1 MISQYF
7 NGGQNEVSACRND
20 SLAAK
25 LAPLSRVS
33 IHISFGDM
41 AEDAPAQM
49 TVKTD
54 LGGVT
59 VTDLLGGMTITDLGV
74 LPIGNAMRTSI
85 AQRINRKGQVV
96 GSSECGGER
105 HAFLWQDG
113 KMLDLGTLGGNNS
126 DAQDINDHEQ
136 VVGYS
141 GIGGKNHAFL
151 WQDGKMF
158 DLGTM
163 GGTASRAY
171 AINNRGQVVGR
182 VEIVQ
187 NVFKAFLATR
197 KFPR

>member
-1 MISQYF
+1 MVNSLRRIAASNSRNAVNFSSARTTKRFPSPRCASTIQVVRPLESIAETQPQLHPALLRLSAMISQYF

-105 HAFLWQDG
+105 HAF
-113 KMLDLGTLGGNNS
+113 
-126 DAQDINDHEQ
+126 
-136 VVGYS
+136 
-141 GIGGKNHAFL
+141 
-151 WQDGKMF
+151 
-158 DLGTM
+158 
-163 GGTASRAY
+163 
-171 AINNRGQVVGR
+171 
-182 VEIVQ
+182 
-187 NVFKAFLATR
+187 
-197 KFPR
+197 